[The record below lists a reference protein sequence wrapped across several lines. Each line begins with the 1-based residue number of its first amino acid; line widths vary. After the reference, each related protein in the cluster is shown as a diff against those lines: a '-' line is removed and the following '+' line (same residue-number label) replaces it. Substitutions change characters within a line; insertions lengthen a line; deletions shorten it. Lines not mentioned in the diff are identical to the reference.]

1 MLVLVNP
8 NACQGQAVRKWEGIS
23 KLVEKKAVA
32 SDYISL
38 NGKKSVD
45 IIAKYI
51 KKGETEFVAAG
62 GDGTINSML
71 NDIVST
77 ANGQLKNIKIGA
89 IGLGSSNDFHKP
101 FDESEKV
108 NGVYCKID
116 FSKIRL
122 QDVCKIT
129 YKDENGKTVSKCF
142 LLNSG
147 IGLTADANMLFN
159 NPNKIL
165 TYLKKK
171 KTGIAIIYA
180 ALKTIFTYRN
190 KKIRITTG
198 NVTKNVNLTNIGI
211 VKNPNFSGNFC
222 YDSEYK
228 PDSGKYNV
236 HYCEN
241 MSLPGILLT
250 LYRLSKKKFSG
261 YPNTVSYETDGITIE
276 SDNKFAVEFDGE
288 VIYTKKVS
296 YSVLPVKIKICT

>member
-8 NACQGQAVRKWEGIS
+8 NACQGKAVEKWEGIK
-23 KLVEKKAVA
+23 KLVDKKAVP
-32 SDYISL
+32 SDCVRL

-45 IIAKYI
+45 IISKYI

-62 GDGTINSML
+62 GDGTVNNML
-71 NDIVST
+71 NDIVNS

-101 FDESEKV
+101 LDESEKV

-122 QDVCKIT
+122 QDVCKII
-129 YKDENGKTVSKCF
+129 YEDENGKSISKCF

-159 NPNKIL
+159 NPDKVL
-165 TYLKKK
+165 AYLKKK
-171 KTGIAIIYA
+171 NTGIAIIYA
-180 ALKTIFTYRN
+180 ALKTVLTYRN
-190 KKIRITTG
+190 KKVRITAG
-198 NVTKNVNLTNIGI
+198 NVTKSVNLTNIGI

-222 YDSEYK
+222 YDSECK

-241 MSLPGILLT
+241 MSLPRILLT
-250 LYRLSKKKFSG
+250 LYRLSKRKFSG
-261 YPNTVSYETDGITIE
+261 YRNTVSYETDHITIE
-276 SDNKFAVEFDGE
+276 SDGKFAVEFDGE
-288 VIYTKKVS
+288 VIYTRKVS

>member
-8 NACQGQAVRKWEGIS
+8 NACQGKAVKKWEGIS
-23 KLVEKKAVA
+23 KLV
-32 SDYISL
+32 D
-38 NGKKSVD
+38 KKSVPSD
-45 IIAKYI
+45 YVRLNGRKSAEIVAEYI
-51 KKGETEFVAAG
+51 NKGETEFVAAG

-77 ANGQLKNIKIGA
+77 ANGHLKDIKIGA

-108 NGVYCKID
+108 NGIYCKMD
-116 FSKIRL
+116 FSKLRL
-122 QDVCKIT
+122 QDVCKII
-129 YKDENGKTVSKCF
+129 YEDENGKSVSKCF

-159 NPNKIL
+159 KPDKVL
-165 TYLKKK
+165 AFLKKK
-171 KTGIAIIYA
+171 NTDIAIIYA

-190 KKIRITTG
+190 KKVRITTG

-228 PDSGKYNV
+228 PDNGKYNV

-241 MSLPGILLT
+241 MALPRILLT
-250 LYRLSKKKFSG
+250 LYRLSRKKFSG
-261 YPNTVSYETDGITIE
+261 YKGTTSFETDSITIE
-276 SDNKFAVEFDGE
+276 SDDKFAVEFDGE
-288 VIYTKKVS
+288 VIYTKKVT
-296 YSVLPVKIKICT
+296 YSVLPVKIKICV

>member
-8 NACQGQAVRKWEGIS
+8 NACQGKAVEKWEGIK
-23 KLVEKKAVA
+23 KLVDKKAMQ
-32 SDYISL
+32 SDCVRL

-62 GDGTINSML
+62 GDGTINNML
-71 NDIVST
+71 NDIVNS
-77 ANGQLKNIKIGA
+77 ANGQLKNIKLGA

-101 FDESEKV
+101 LDESEKV

-129 YKDENGKTVSKCF
+129 YEDEQGKNVTKCF

-159 NPNKIL
+159 NPDKPL
-165 TYLKKK
+165 AYLKKK
-171 KTGIAIIYA
+171 NTDVAIIYA
-180 ALKTIFTYRN
+180 ALKTVLTYRN
-190 KKIRITTG
+190 KKVRITTG
-198 NVTKNVNLTNIGI
+198 NVTKSVNLTNIGI

-241 MSLPGILLT
+241 MSLPQILLT
-250 LYRLSKKKFSG
+250 LYRLSKRKFSG
-261 YPNTVSYETDGITIE
+261 YPNTVSYETDHITIE
-276 SDNKFAVEFDGE
+276 SDGKFAVEFDGE

-296 YSVLPVKIKICT
+296 YSVLPVKIKICM

>member
-8 NACQGQAVRKWEGIS
+8 NACQGKAVEKWEGIK
-23 KLVEKKAVA
+23 KLVDKKAVP
-32 SDYISL
+32 SECIRL

-45 IIAKYI
+45 IIANYI
-51 KKGETEFVAAG
+51 NKGETEFVAAG
-62 GDGTINSML
+62 GDGTINNML
-71 NDIVST
+71 NDIVNS
-77 ANGQLKNIKIGA
+77 ANGELKNIKLGA

-101 FDESEKV
+101 FDEGEKV

-122 QDVCKIT
+122 QDICKIT
-129 YKDENGKTVSKCF
+129 YVDEDGKSVTKCF

-159 NPNKIL
+159 KPDKVL
-165 TYLKKK
+165 SFLKKK
-171 KTGIAIIYA
+171 NTDIAIIYA

-190 KKIRITTG
+190 KKVRITAG

-228 PDSGKYNV
+228 PDSGMYNV

-241 MSLPGILLT
+241 MTLPRILLT
-250 LYRLSKKKFSG
+250 LYRLSRKKFSG
-261 YPNTVSYETDGITIE
+261 YRGTTSFETDNITIE
-276 SDNKFAVEFDGE
+276 SDENIAVEFDGE
-288 VIYTKKVS
+288 VIYTKKVT
-296 YSVLPVKIKICT
+296 YSVLPVKIKICV

>member
-8 NACQGQAVRKWEGIS
+8 NACQGKAVKKWEGIK
-23 KLVEKKAVA
+23 KLVDKKAVQ
-32 SDYISL
+32 SEYVKL
-38 NGKKSVD
+38 NGKKSAD
-45 IIAKYI
+45 IIANYI
-51 KKGETEFVAAG
+51 NKGETEFVAAG
-62 GDGTINSML
+62 GDGTVNNML
-71 NDIVST
+71 NDIVVSS
-77 ANGQLKNIKIGA
+77 NGHLKDMKLGA

-129 YKDENGKTVSKCF
+129 YEEESGKKVSKCF

-159 NPNKIL
+159 NPDKIL
-165 TYLKKK
+165 AYLKKK
-171 KTGIAIIYA
+171 NTGIAIIYA
-180 ALKTIFTYRN
+180 ALKTVLTYRN
-190 KKIRITTG
+190 KKVRITTG
-198 NVTKNVNLTNIGI
+198 NVTKSVNLTNIGI

-241 MSLPGILLT
+241 MTLPGILLT
-250 LYRLSKKKFSG
+250 LYRLSKRKFSG
-261 YPNTVSYETDGITIE
+261 YPNTVSYETDHIIIE

-296 YSVLPVKIKICT
+296 YSVLPVKIKICV